1 MLTKIKTATL
11 AGVAGSVVSVETD
24 IRRGLPVFM
33 VVGLADDKR
42 SVPAHQACDNEF
54 RL

>member
-33 VVGLADDKR
+33 VVGLADTTIKKR
-42 SVPAHQACDNEF
+42 AGASGL
-54 RL
+54 R